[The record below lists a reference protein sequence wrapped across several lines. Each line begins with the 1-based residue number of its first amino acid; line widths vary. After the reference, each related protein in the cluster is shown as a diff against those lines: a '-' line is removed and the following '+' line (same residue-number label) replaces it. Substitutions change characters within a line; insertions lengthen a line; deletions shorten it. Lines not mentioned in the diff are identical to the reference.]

1 MCYNQKSISFDG
13 LLVLYNAVLRNAD
26 AEKSCA
32 KRAQPTDQNGTLDSG
47 NDDPCQVTQDHD
59 RPDHRNG
66 QKYSAEEQTP
76 KAAPKCALLTPKFNS
91 VADIVETHNLFLGM
105 KTLSDDT
112 EMRHVETTGSK
123 FADSVLCILVI
134 NEYSDYSVM
143 LIQLECHALFLG

>member
-1 MCYNQKSISFDG
+1 MGYNKKSISFDG
-13 LLVLYNAVLRNAD
+13 LLVLYDAVLRNAD
-26 AEKSCA
+26 AEKRSA
-32 KRAQPTDQNGTLDSG
+32 KRAQPTDQNCTLDSG
-47 NDDPCQVTQDHD
+47 NDDPCQVTKHHD

-66 QKYSAEEQTP
+66 QKYSAEEQAP

-91 VADIVETHNLFLGM
+91 VADVVETHNLFLGM

-123 FADSVLCILVI
+123 LADSVLCILMM